1 MLGGKGSHP
10 AEGWPRGGAT
20 VSLTQAGVEGA
31 LGPCRRSTAGPAP
44 ETPETPV
51 SKGDLYLR
59 FMTFSQMNKN
69 SMKQLDREKLGMSQG
84 KVTEG
89 GVTVC
94 CSRGLPTCKTT
105 SGVPLGLS
113 LL

>member
-1 MLGGKGSHP
+1 M
-10 AEGWPRGGAT
+10 
-20 VSLTQAGVEGA
+20 SLTQAGVEGA

-44 ETPETPV
+44 ETPETPA
-51 SKGDLYLR
+51 SKGDLYLW

-69 SMKQLDREKLGMSQG
+69 SMKQLDREKLGVSQG